1 MKNQIIVLLLLAGL
15 TLCSCMKTVHTH
27 QQVMQSFRNRDEVAL
42 RFGMPDEIMV
52 KNGVAGWL
60 YICDTVSNRA
70 LASRA
75 TNDQNYKFTNDSTG
89 LRKAMVSQFS
99 LHKRYMVFSFNQ
111 HGDVLAYSSRGVN
124 IASKKNNTLGTVLLV
139 TGLATVSAAIIFAAT
154 FRLDFSG
161 LGGY

>member
-1 MKNQIIVLLLLAGL
+1 MKNQMIILLLLAGL

-124 IASKKNNTLGTVLLV
+124 IASKKNNPLGTALLV
-139 TGLATVSAAIIFAAT
+139 TGLAASVAVIIFAAT
-154 FRLDFSG
+154 FKLDFSG
-161 LGGY
+161 FGGY